1 MIVAVEGLLESCGP
15 DFVVVRVGGI
25 SLQIFVP
32 SSSLDKLPVP
42 GGRVRLHTVLQVKDE
57 NFTLYGFN
65 SADEREFFKLLN
77 GVSGVG
83 PRLAMAML
91 SHSSTEA
98 LASTILSGDAE
109 TLTRIPGVGQKT
121 AARLALELKGKIE
134 KGWAGLA
141 TSAAAA
147 DNGEIVAA
155 LTALGYSAAEALRV
169 VSILPSSPELDLEEK
184 IKLALR
190 HLDKTKISG

>member
-1 MIVAVEGLLESCGP
+1 MIAAVEGLLESRGP
-15 DFVVVRVGGI
+15 DSAIVRVGGI

-32 SSSLDKLPVP
+32 SSSLDRLGAI
-42 GGRVRLHTVLQVKDE
+42 GGRVRLHTVLQLKEE
-57 NFTLYGFN
+57 NLVLYGFN
-65 SADEREFFKLLN
+65 SGEEREFFKLLN

-91 SHSSTEA
+91 SHLSTEE
-98 LASTILSGDAE
+98 LASIILSGDADA
-109 TLTRIPGVGQKT
+109 LTRIPGVGKKT
-121 AARLALELKGKIE
+121 AARLALELKGKLE
-134 KGWAGLA
+134 KGWSGLV

-169 VSILPSSPELDLEEK
+169 ISVLPSSPELNLEEK

-190 HLDKTKISG
+190 HLAK